1 MVDYDQLLDLAV
13 DLGYELSMSGA
24 ETFRVEDS
32 ITRILKTYGLEP
44 EVYAI
49 PNCIHVSVT
58 MPDGKSLTEMRRV
71 GFHGNDLDAVETL
84 TGLSR
89 RICRECPDDVTG
101 RQWLNETCANR
112 RQ

>member
-1 MVDYDQLLDLAV
+1 MVDHNQLLDLAV

-71 GFHGNDLDAVETL
+71 GFHGNDLDAVEAFS
-84 TGLSR
+84 GLSR
-89 RICRECPDDVTG
+89 RICNEKPDDVTG
-101 RQWLNETCANR
+101 RQWLNETCAKR
-112 RQ
+112 H